1 MRKITYLLSLFLMM
15 MGTAMA
21 QTYATPGTEK
31 VLTSE
36 NLRALTTETPII
48 LCPVQKDMYKQW
60 YDGNSTTTYGT
71 SGTLVTESNVFL
83 WVPILSDGVATGTG
97 YLKKRTA
104 ESDDVAYLQASNI
117 TTFGAQGTAQVF
129 YPVTPVH
136 GASGNSTA
144 FDHSNIVSGYNEANL
159 VRLVR
164 GSSEGTTWFNFNG
177 KQYNSG
183 TGIWTAMEV
192 RNAADMQTII
202 PPVTDL
208 ANLSNNKAYT
218 LRTRRSDLVANNDGS
233 RIATTNDIS
242 GTFDK
247 NNTRYQFA
255 LLKNTSG
262 SVYLYSISASKFVN
276 KTGDLVNSPAEP
288 ILFKNGNAAGTFVLY
303 FDASHYVNIGGDN
316 QLAINGWNTAD
327 EGNSYT
333 ITPVAEFSPSEEL
346 LNSINTV
353 DVIVNFIVG
362 EKTYSSANK
371 SFLINTAINAETFT
385 TDLNGTYLTYASTD
399 VETVTAETS
408 TINVTCTAQ
417 PLPFIISEN
426 FENAKWYMV
435 NMHSNESNYMWTAT
449 MTDGTPTLTVKDKGS
464 VYKETIAPDDTRLW
478 CFVGDICGFKI
489 YNKAVGSAY
498 TMNKTSD
505 GDNAVSWGEAG
516 SGTLYQ
522 LQKTA
527 SNAITNGFC
536 FLPIGHSHYLNH
548 RQPNIQGWTS
558 RDEGSTCKI
567 FTPDAFLLNYAA
579 DMPAGPAN
587 SLGTAQYFNTEGKF
601 DNFNNVIDAANAD
614 HFNATATANLAA
626 LLTEYAADEANATTN
641 EATITAGYY
650 RLMNYKYKNYMT
662 SGLNGSDNSLWG
674 GLSAAEAP
682 GTAGTIVKVVADE
695 SNYKLYVQGLEVGQ
709 MTDASARLNL
719 TGGGVFTIANTGNK
733 YTFMDVSLC
742 EEEPSYPNHRAI
754 HQASDNRIV
763 GWETGADATKWYVI
777 PATTLDLPLNV
788 VGDKTY
794 ATTYLPFGVTL
805 PDDGSVKAYIV
816 TLAESEKATV
826 SEVADIPANQGVV
839 LVSETAA
846 AKATLTLGTASA
858 NCTGNKLN
866 GTNPRLTIAESAK
879 NDYYI
884 FGNGSNGVG
893 FYHPN
898 SITLKENRAY
908 LPASAVTVSGSGV
921 NGFKLDFGGVNT
933 GIEAVIQADEAN
945 ATYYDLSGRRV
956 IRPAKGIY
964 VKNGRKVYVK

>member
-15 MGTAMA
+15 VGTAMA

-48 LCPVQKDMYKQW
+48 LCPVQNTMYKQW
-60 YDGNSTTTYGT
+60 YDGSSSTSNGT

-104 ESDDVAYLQASNI
+104 ENDDVAYLQTANT
-117 TTFGAQGTAQVF
+117 TTFGALSTAQVF

-136 GASGNSTA
+136 GATTGITKFNH
-144 FDHSNIVSGYNEANL
+144 DNIVSGYDEANL

-183 TGIWTAMEV
+183 DGIWTAMEV
-192 RNAADMQTII
+192 RNAADMQTI
-202 PPVTDL
+202 VADL
-208 ANLSNNKAYT
+208 ANLSNYKAYT
-218 LRTRRSDLVANNDGS
+218 LSTSRSDLVANNDGS

-262 SVYLYSISASKFVN
+262 SYYLYSISASKFVN
-276 KTGDLVNSPAEP
+276 KTGDLVNSPADP
-288 ILFKNGNAAGTFVLY
+288 ILFKNGNPTGTFVIY
-303 FDASHYVNIGGDN
+303 FDASHYINMGGDK
-316 QLAINGWNTAD
+316 QLTIDNWSTAD

-333 ITPVAEFSPSEEL
+333 IAPVAEFSPSEEL

-353 DVIVNFIVG
+353 DVTVNFIVG

-371 SFLINTAINAETFT
+371 RFTLNTAINAETFT

-399 VETVTAETS
+399 VETVTAETT

-435 NMHSNESNYMWTAT
+435 NMHSNEKNYMWTAT
-449 MTDGTPTLTVKDKGS
+449 MTDGNPALSVKDKGS
-464 VYKETIAPDDTRLW
+464 VYIETTAPDDTRLW
-478 CFVGDICGFKI
+478 CFVGDVCGFKI

-516 SGTLYQ
+516 SGTLYH
-522 LQKTA
+522 LYKTA
-527 SNAITNGFC
+527 TSISNGFC

-587 SLGTAQYFNTEGKF
+587 SLGTAHYFNAEGKF
-601 DNFNNVIDAANAD
+601 ESLNDAIAAANAD
-614 HFNATATANLAA
+614 HFSATATDNLEAIFA
-626 LLTEYAADEANATTN
+626 DYASDDANATLN
-641 EATITAGYY
+641 DATITDGGYY
-650 RLMNYKYKNYMT
+650 RLMNYQYKNYMT
-662 SGLNGSDNSLWG
+662 SGLDGATNTLWG
-674 GLSAAEAP
+674 GLPATDAA
-682 GTAGTIVKVVADE
+682 GTAGTIVKITADG
-695 SNYKLYVQGLEVGQ
+695 SNYKMSAQGLEFGQ
-709 MTDASARLNL
+709 ITDYGVRLNL
-719 TGGGVFTIANTGNK
+719 TGGGLFTINNTGNK
-733 YTFMDVSLC
+733 FTFMDVSTC
-742 EEEPSYPNHRAI
+742 TDEPDYPSYRAI
-754 HQASDNRIV
+754 NQAPNNQIL
-763 GWETGADATKWYVI
+763 GWETGDNATKWYVI
-777 PATTLDLPLNV
+777 PATTLDLPLNAA
-788 VGDKTY
+788 GDGKSY
-794 ATTYLPFGVTL
+794 ATTYLPFDASL
-805 PDDGSVKAYIV
+805 SANVKAYIV
-816 TLAESEKATV
+816 TVAEGGKATV
-826 SEVADIPANQGVV
+826 SEVTDIPANQGVV

-846 AKATLTLGTASA
+846 KATLTLGSASA
-858 NCTGNKLN
+858 NCTSNILS
-866 GTNPRLTIAESAK
+866 GTNPRFTIEENAK
-879 NDYYI
+879 SNYYI
-884 FGNGSNGVG
+884 FGNGGNGVG

-898 SITLKENRAY
+898 NTTLKENRAF
-908 LPASAVTVSGSGV
+908 LPASVVTASGSV

-933 GIEAVIQADEAN
+933 GIEAAIQTDEAN